1 MKTVAQLLKH
11 DFNKGPLYLYDSN
24 GKLIYMSIQMDI
36 GLNVNIMT
44 MVTVSILRIQ
54 MDIGLNKNSIPMV
67 T

>member
-1 MKTVAQLLKH
+1 
-11 DFNKGPLYLYDSN
+11 
-24 GKLIYMSIQMDI
+24 MDI